1 MNTKIKTLLA
11 SFVIASVALLGAM
24 GSAQAKDDWFVLS
37 EQSIS
42 ASDPSASIK
51 SEGGRWEKDV
61 KKIKISV
68 EGADVEITNLVLKW
82 DNRPDDTI
90 AGVGVL
96 KAGGQTA
103 EKNAPGLK
111 GRLKGVDIQYKIL
124 GGATTATVKVWG
136 FD

>member
-11 SFVIASVALLGAM
+11 SFVVASVALLGAM

-42 ASDPSASIK
+42 ASDPSASIT
-51 SEGGRWEKDV
+51 SEGGRWDKDV
-61 KKIKISV
+61 KKVKISV

-90 AGVGVL
+90 TDVGVL

-111 GRLKGVDIQYKIL
+111 GRLKGVQLQYKIV
-124 GGATTATVKVWG
+124 GANSATVKVWG

>member
-1 MNTKIKTLLA
+1 MNTKLKALLA
-11 SFVIASVALLGAM
+11 SLAIASVALLGAL
-24 GSAQAKDDWFVLS
+24 GTAQAKDDWFVLS
-37 EQSIS
+37 EQSLS

-51 SEGGRWEKDV
+51 SEGGRWDKDV
-61 KKIKISV
+61 KKVKISV
-68 EGADVEITNLVLKW
+68 EGADVEITSLVLKW
-82 DNRPDDTI
+82 DNRPNDTI
-90 AGVGVL
+90 ADVGVV

-124 GGATTATVKVWG
+124 GGASTATVKVWG